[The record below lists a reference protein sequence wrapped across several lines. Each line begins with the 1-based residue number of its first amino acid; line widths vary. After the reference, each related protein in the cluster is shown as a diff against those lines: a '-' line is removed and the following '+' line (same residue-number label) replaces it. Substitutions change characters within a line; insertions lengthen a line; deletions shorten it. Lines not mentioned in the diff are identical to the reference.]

1 MAMPKID
8 STLYLNNSQT
18 RGSVDSKLD
27 KNDFLKILMTQL
39 QNQDPMNPMQDK
51 EFISQMTSFSSLEQM
66 MNVAEAMDKLSQSQS
81 FAPMVKYSSLIGKEV
96 TYQITDAETGE
107 IQEEASAEV
116 KAVSQ
121 KEGQVQMELHNGET
135 INVNAIIKVSEQL

>member
-1 MAMPKID
+1 MPKID